1 MIYKTKKPIEAEG
14 IVASFGMSSVSIYIP
29 FLEMCKEIMWKD
41 LKIDKVYKNKEDAA
55 KLDVAVH
62 SDRKSASKTSFGQL
76 RYFIINVEI
85 FKIPNQSLLLNFNP
99 IKINFTV

>member
-14 IVASFGMSSVSIYIP
+14 IVASFGMSSVSVYIP

-62 SDRKSASKTSFGQL
+62 YDRKSASKD
-76 RYFIINVEI
+76 IIWTIEV
-85 FKIPNQSLLLNFNP
+85 FYY
-99 IKINFTV
+99 